1 MYININSLRV
11 YAFHGVHPEEK
22 QNGQD
27 FVLDISC
34 LVSNEAACIDD
45 SVGSTVSYS
54 DVTKKATEIFLSDKF
69 DLIEFAAARVA
80 DGIISSFPLVDEV
93 IVTVRKPNAPVKA
106 EFENMSVTVTRKK
119 QKTENGEK
127 TAYLAFGSN
136 IGDGR
141 KNITDA
147 YTALNLV
154 PGVRIVRK
162 SDFYITKPWG
172 YSEQADFTNSCAEIK
187 TTLTPEALLGV
198 CLGIEAGFGRIRE
211 FRNGPRILD
220 IDLLMYEGETRNT
233 HELTLPH
240 PGMCE
245 RDFVLLPLND
255 LAENGKV
262 LGVDIGRM
270 IDKLKTSQ

>member
-69 DLIEFAAARVA
+69 DLIEYAAAKVA

-93 IVTVRKPNAPVKA
+93 SVTVKKPNAPVKA
-106 EFENMSVTVTRKK
+106 EFDNMSVTVTRRKER
-119 QKTENGEK
+119 TANGEK

-136 IGDGR
+136 IGDGK

-147 YTALNLV
+147 YAALELV
-154 PGVRIVRK
+154 PGVRVLKK
-162 SDFYITKPWG
+162 SEFYITKPWG
-172 YSEQADFTNSCAEIK
+172 YTQQADFTNSCAEIK
-187 TTLTPEALLGV
+187 TTLSPEALLGV

-211 FRNGPRILD
+211 FKNGPRILD

-233 HELTLPH
+233 SELTLPH
-240 PGMCE
+240 PGLPF

-262 LGVDIGRM
+262 LG
-270 IDKLKTSQ
+270 IDVGGLINKLKQNK